1 MGQSRGAM
9 PSLYRVAE
17 YWMSRYEAVFP
28 DLYAYYIGWGEPFC
42 FRCSW
47 LAPVDDT
54 QGSLAAIWGSAGGWL
69 ERAHLHDW
77 ALGGSNE
84 PENLVPLCRQCH
96 DIMPEFSCR
105 QSAISYVRD
114 GVRKNSWWQF
124 YTDGAF
130 GASAGFPNPPFKAK
144 LLRDAYVRFIEME
157 RLVAAATKGDE
168 NAVVRVQKL
177 LGDASW
183 PARPPRLHDRPATDP
198 DALATP

>member
-1 MGQSRGAM
+1 MAQ
-9 PSLYRVAE
+9 
-17 YWMSRYEAVFP
+17 YWMPRYRSVFP
-28 DLYAYYIGWGEPFC
+28 DLYADYIGWGEPFC

-54 QGSLAAIWGSAGGWL
+54 QGSLAAVWGSAAGWL
-69 ERAHLHDW
+69 ERAHLYDW

-96 DIMPEFSCR
+96 DIMPSFSCR
-105 QSAISYVRD
+105 HEAIAYVRD
-114 GVRKNSWWQF
+114 GVRKNGWWQM

-130 GASAGFPNPPFKAK
+130 GASAEFPNPSSKVK
-144 LLRDAYVRFIEME
+144 LLRDAYVRFVELE

-168 NAVVRVQKL
+168 EAVARVRSL
-177 LGDASW
+177 IGDASW
-183 PARPPRLHDRPATDP
+183 SLHRAEQAPPPGPNP